1 MGASSA
7 FSISTTV
14 FGETCNPFLSTSSS
28 SSSFSVL
35 GSPYSVLSGLRLS
48 KGGDGVVAMAARE
61 TNSRLLTGVIFEP
74 FEEVK
79 KELQMVPNVPQDSIA
94 RQKFGHDSEA
104 AINEQ
109 IKWVFLC
116 WVSFVV

>member
-7 FSISTTV
+7 FSISTNV
-14 FGETCNPFLSTSSS
+14 FGETCNPFLSS

-48 KGGDGVVAMAARE
+48 PRKGGDGVVAMAARE